1 MKRSMLA
8 MVITGVLALAMG
20 PVVAESPREASVPTS
35 DATSA
40 AVPCSDSERLLVLGQ
55 SGCCQREGGV
65 CGCRNG
71 TPKCCNGTM
80 GSGCRCRGNTAG
92 HEAIFID
99 EF

>member
-8 MVITGVLALAMG
+8 MVIAGALALASG
-20 PVVAESPREASVPTS
+20 PVGAESQRDDPAPGS
-35 DATSA
+35 DATSSA
-40 AVPCSDSERLLVLGQ
+40 LPCSASDRLLALGQ

-80 GSGCRCRGNTAG
+80 GSGCRCRGNTADL
-92 HEAIFID
+92 EVIPID
-99 EF
+99 VF